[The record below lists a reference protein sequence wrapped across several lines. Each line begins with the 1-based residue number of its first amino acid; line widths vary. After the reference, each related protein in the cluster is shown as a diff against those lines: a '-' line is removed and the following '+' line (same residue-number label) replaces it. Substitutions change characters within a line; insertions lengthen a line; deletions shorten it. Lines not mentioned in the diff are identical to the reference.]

1 MYRSDRAYAVTPIN
15 ATMMI
20 PLKPYTLPSPTKKLN
35 AIPEK
40 DILRLSVKIF
50 LVGALVWDYTDTV
63 LQLAAQMRIGNGTQK
78 VSRAIKE
85 LKQDYDW
92 MCRSHIDAEHAQR
105 ICDLSLLFE
114 RINEMNLT
122 KLNWGLN
129 KEIRR
134 DTELHDDYVMLLDAV
149 QTALT
154 VLDALKLYAAQRD
167 AEIRKYHPY
176 APHSCLPDHFRK
188 LGHLLP
194 LFAGDHYD
202 PDSESRRITARI
214 LLNEINI
221 IELYDEKGKV

>member
-1 MYRSDRAYAVTPIN
+1 MENNVFLVTTPVIS
-15 ATMMI
+15 
-20 PLKPYTLPSPTKKLN
+20 LKPYCLPSPTKALN

-63 LQLAAQMRIGNGTQK
+63 LQLAEQMRIGNGTQK
-78 VSRAIKE
+78 ISRAIKE

-92 MCRSHIDAEHAQR
+92 MCRSHIDAEHIQQ

-114 RINEMNLT
+114 RINGLNLT
-122 KLNWGLN
+122 KLNYGLN

-134 DTELHDDYVMLLDAV
+134 DTELDTDYVMLLDAV

-154 VLDALKLYAAQRD
+154 VLDALKLYATQRD
-167 AEIRKYHPY
+167 AEIRKYYPH

-188 LGHLLP
+188 LGQLLP
-194 LFAGDHYD
+194 LFVGDHYD